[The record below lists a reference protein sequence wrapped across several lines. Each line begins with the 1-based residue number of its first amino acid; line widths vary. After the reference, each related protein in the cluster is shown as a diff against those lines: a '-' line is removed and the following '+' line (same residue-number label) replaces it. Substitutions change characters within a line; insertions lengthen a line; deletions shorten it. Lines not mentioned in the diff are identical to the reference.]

1 MADFYRGRT
10 LRILVG
16 SPPGGGYD
24 LYARLMRPYLAA
36 RIGATVVVE
45 NRDGQGGL
53 AALATLMVR
62 PADGLTIMHASAEA
76 AILSQML
83 ARPGVTWD
91 VTKLNW
97 LAKTS
102 MSPKLWYVGP
112 HARYPTIKDAANA
125 ALLTWSSTGPADNI
139 SVIAAIISYVQALKS
154 KIVVGYRGAGDMWL
168 AVLRN
173 EVDAGILSAD
183 TGLPQIRNNS
193 IKPIAIF
200 SAGRWHHLPDV
211 PTLREAVALPDD
223 KTWIVKLR
231 QRIGEAQRAMV
242 AAPNVPADGVDFL
255 RNAFAEVLADPALK
269 AEGAKTNRE
278 IEYMEGRELQR
289 LVGQLMTAAGPRL
302 PEFRKI
308 VLESYFLGRAAVGS
322 WLAFRSC
329 SRRCCSRSVFRGSD
343 QTDISAPDRRTGAV
357 QVFVRHRKMALLR
370 APQMCGPADLLNA
383 GPRNRALAPRCCQT
397 QKYDRA
403 PSNVQSPHSR
413 SFRGSAN
420 GRSP

>member
-1 MADFYRGRT
+1 MMRFAAALGPITEHCQFTEDIARPATSEGNSMVYRDRVVESRKSKATRDRVWGKTLHRRSFSAGISAALLTAVAGRPAIAASSNAADFYRGRT
-10 LRILVG
+10 VRILVG

-36 RIGATVVVE
+36 KIGATVLVE

-102 MSPKLWYVGP
+102 MAPKLWYVGP
-112 HARYPTIKDAANA
+112 HARYPTIKDATSA
-125 ALLTWSSTGPADNI
+125 AVLTWSSTGPADNI
-139 SVIAAIISYVQALKS
+139 SDIAAIISYVLSLNS

-183 TGLPQIRNNS
+183 TALPQIRNNS

-200 SAGRWHHLPDV
+200 SARRWHHLPDV
-211 PTLREAVALPDD
+211 PTLSEAVALPDD
-223 KTWIVKLR
+223 KSWIVKLR

-242 AAPNVPADGVDFL
+242 AAPNVPADRVDFL
-255 RNAFAEVLADPALK
+255 RNAFAEVLADPALI
-269 AEGAKTNRE
+269 AEGVKTNRE
-278 IEYMEGRELQR
+278 IEYMGGRELQQ

-308 VLESYFLGRAAVGS
+308 VLESYF
-322 WLAFRSC
+322 
-329 SRRCCSRSVFRGSD
+329 
-343 QTDISAPDRRTGAV
+343 
-357 QVFVRHRKMALLR
+357 
-370 APQMCGPADLLNA
+370 
-383 GPRNRALAPRCCQT
+383 
-397 QKYDRA
+397 
-403 PSNVQSPHSR
+403 
-413 SFRGSAN
+413 
-420 GRSP
+420 

>member
-1 MADFYRGRT
+1 MPEASRDRVWGKMLHRRRFSAGASAALLMAAAAGRRAIAASSNVADFYRGRT
-10 LRILVG
+10 VRILVG

-24 LYARLMRPYLAA
+24 LYARLIRPYLAA
-36 RIGATVVVE
+36 RIGATVLVE

-102 MSPKLWYVGP
+102 MAPKLWYVGP
-112 HARYPTIKDAANA
+112 HARYATIKDATSAE
-125 ALLTWSSTGPADNI
+125 LLRWSSTGPADNI
-139 SVIAAIISYVQALKS
+139 SDIAAIISYVLALKS

-183 TGLPQIRNNS
+183 TALPQVMNNS

-200 SAGRWHHLPDV
+200 GARRWHHLPDV
-211 PTLREAVALPDD
+211 PTLREAVAPPED
-223 KTWIVKLR
+223 KMWIVTLR

-242 AAPNVPADGVDFL
+242 AAPNVPADRVDFL
-255 RNAFAEVLADPALK
+255 RDAFAGVLADPALI

-278 IEYMEGRELQR
+278 IQYMGGQELQQ
-289 LVGQLMTAAGPRL
+289 LVAQLMTAAGPRL
-302 PEFRKI
+302 GEFRKI
-308 VLESYFLGRAAVGS
+308 VLESYF
-322 WLAFRSC
+322 
-329 SRRCCSRSVFRGSD
+329 
-343 QTDISAPDRRTGAV
+343 
-357 QVFVRHRKMALLR
+357 
-370 APQMCGPADLLNA
+370 
-383 GPRNRALAPRCCQT
+383 
-397 QKYDRA
+397 
-403 PSNVQSPHSR
+403 
-413 SFRGSAN
+413 
-420 GRSP
+420 